1 MTTITKEEIGE
12 ITVSSRDYARQHYI
26 DFGAVITIGDPG
38 YPQFVV
44 PEESGVKQLI
54 LEFDDAISMRGNS
67 KLVREEQL
75 TQAIEFAREH
85 RDVGLLIH
93 CGAGE
98 RRSPAMAMIII
109 ADRLGKDREAD
120 AINHVL
126 DTYKDRDLQ
135 PNQMVI
141 EIGDHALERDT
152 EFAWTYYSIKEK
164 RQEEAEEARKKQ
176 MSKPTLVKSK
186 KRFR

>member
-1 MTTITKEEIGE
+1 MTDITKEDIGK
-12 ITVSSRDYARQHYI
+12 IVVSSRDFARQNYK

-44 PEESGVKQLI
+44 PEDSGVKQLI
-54 LEFDDAISMRGNS
+54 LEFDDAISMRGNT

-85 RDVGLLIH
+85 RDSALLIH

-98 RRSPAMAMIII
+98 RRSPAMAMVII
-109 ADRLGKDREAD
+109 ADRLGKGREED
-120 AINHVL
+120 AINYVL

-135 PNQMVI
+135 PNECVI
-141 EIGDHALERDT
+141 EVGDHALERETD
-152 EFAWTYYSIKEK
+152 FAWTYYTIKEK
-164 RQEEAEEARKKQ
+164 RLEEAEAARKKL

-186 KRFR
+186 KRWR